1 MSKVLGIVA
10 EYNPF
15 HNGHLYHLMK
25 SKQVAQADFSIAVI
39 GGNFTQRGEPSI
51 LDKWSKAES
60 ALLNGVDLVLEL
72 PTLYAT
78 SSAENFAD
86 GAIRLLDSLKIVDT
100 ISFGSESADINILN
114 DFAEVLYKEP
124 RQYKTLLST
133 ELKKGISYPKA
144 RENALMMYL
153 NDIRKYL
160 NVLSSPNNILG
171 IEYLKALKKNKSKIQ
186 PLAIK
191 RTNSNH
197 NDLDFSGNIAS
208 ATAIRNLV
216 NNDDVFEIDNLVPT
230 SSYSI
235 LKQCINQGH
244 TINDLSVFEKEI
256 IYSIRMMDTKEIA
269 EFQDVS
275 EGLENL
281 IKKAADSCNNLSD
294 LIKIVS
300 SKRYTETRI
309 QRILLYILLDITKK
323 DIIIS
328 KKTTPYAR
336 ILGFNENGKQ
346 LISRIVDA
354 NPRIEFV
361 TSVKK
366 FIKECPDKNLQRMLE
381 KDILA
386 TNIYTLGYD
395 GESRS
400 NLDYT
405 KKIISI

>member
-25 SKQVAQADFSIAVI
+25 SKQVAQADYSIAVI

-171 IEYLKALKKNKSKIQ
+171 IEYLKALKK
-186 PLAIK
+186 
-191 RTNSNH
+191 RM
-197 NDLDFSGNIAS
+197 F
-208 ATAIRNLV
+208 
-216 NNDDVFEIDNLVPT
+216 T
-230 SSYSI
+230 S
-235 LKQCINQGH
+235 
-244 TINDLSVFEKEI
+244 T
-256 IYSIRMMDTKEIA
+256 
-269 EFQDVS
+269 
-275 EGLENL
+275 
-281 IKKAADSCNNLSD
+281 
-294 LIKIVS
+294 
-300 SKRYTETRI
+300 
-309 QRILLYILLDITKK
+309 
-323 DIIIS
+323 
-328 KKTTPYAR
+328 
-336 ILGFNENGKQ
+336 
-346 LISRIVDA
+346 LISRLY
-354 NPRIEFV
+354 P
-361 TSVKK
+361 KK
-366 FIKECPDKNLQRMLE
+366 HIRNAGFTP
-381 KDILA
+381 
-386 TNIYTLGYD
+386 
-395 GESRS
+395 
-400 NLDYT
+400 
-405 KKIISI
+405 

>member
-15 HNGHLYHLMK
+15 HNGHLYHLIE
-25 SKQVAQADFSIAVI
+25 SKQKAQADFCVAVI

-51 LDKWSKAES
+51 VDKWSKAEA

-78 SSAENFAD
+78 SSAENFAE
-86 GAIRLLDSLKIVDT
+86 GAIKLLDSLKVVDT
-100 ISFGSESADINILN
+100 LSFGAEISDLNILN

-124 RQYKTLLST
+124 RQYKILLST
-133 ELKKGISYPKA
+133 ELKKGVSYPKA

-153 NDIRKYL
+153 NNIRVYS
-160 NVLSSPNNILG
+160 NALSSSNNILG
-171 IEYLKALKKNKSKIQ
+171 IEYLKALKKTKSKIE
-186 PLAIK
+186 PIAIERK
-191 RTNSNH
+191 GTIH
-197 NDLDFSGNIAS
+197 NDVEFSGSIAS

-216 NNDDVFEIDNLVPT
+216 NDDDIFEAANLMPT
-230 SSYSI
+230 NSYSI
-235 LKQCINQGH
+235 LEKCVKQGSIVNS
-244 TINDLSVFEKEI
+244 LSAYEKEI
-256 IYSIRMMDTKEIA
+256 IYSIRMMSAKEIS

-281 IKKAADSCNNLSD
+281 IKKAADSCNTITD
-294 LIKIVS
+294 LIKIIS

-309 QRILLYILLDITKK
+309 QRVLLYILLDITKK
-323 DIIIS
+323 DMILS
-328 KKTTPYAR
+328 KKITPYAR
-336 ILGFNENGKQ
+336 ILGFNEKGKQ
-346 LISRIVDA
+346 LISEIVDA

-361 TSVKK
+361 SSVKK
-366 FIKECPDKNLQRMLE
+366 FMNECPDKNLIRILE

-386 TNIYTLGYD
+386 TNIYTLGYKL
-395 GESRS
+395 ESKS